1 MRLASSVLSGLA
13 FDLCSIC
20 AGDSAVPSLWR
31 AFPEGEKTS
40 LSALAKS
47 ISLLSE
53 FVPHITELARH
64 RVVVFLPHTELGQI
78 TGYRDLVTG
87 GQVRSDKHVHRR
99 IGKQFESFLQLI
111 FFGTHVIAEP
121 NVSLDHWTANQSAG
135 IQQLSITNAAHVI
148 CINGFHVLTGLRNKA
163 VLTRATG
170 QRNANQGNT
179 QSGGW
184 HSHSG
189 LPFYLRDHNQWPVVP
204 RCESPAPFLAQRK
217 WRQTNCFGGHQA
229 NPSPHRGYWK
239 WHRSLR
245 PPWDRPS
252 GLWSVH
258 QGHWLRW

>member
-13 FDLCSIC
+13 LDLCSIC
-20 AGDSAVPSLWR
+20 AGVSALPSFSR
-31 AFPEGEKTS
+31 AFPEGERTS
-40 LSALAKS
+40 LSALAIS

-64 RVVVFLPHTELGQI
+64 RVVVFLPHTELSQI

-148 CINGFHVLTGLRNKA
+148 CINGFHVLTGLRNKV
-163 VLTRATG
+163 VLTRDRKST
-170 QRNANQGNT
+170 RLN
-179 QSGGW
+179 S
-184 HSHSG
+184 SHVRISYAVFC
-189 LPFYLRDHNQWPVVP
+189 LKKKKH
-204 RCESPAPFLAQRK
+204 
-217 WRQTNCFGGHQA
+217 
-229 NPSPHRGYWK
+229 
-239 WHRSLR
+239 
-245 PPWDRPS
+245 
-252 GLWSVH
+252 
-258 QGHWLRW
+258 